1 MSKPP
6 EQVRATRGV
15 YDSELS
21 VTGLGLRA
29 DVEKVLGAKSAEVV
43 AALLARADVSTSG
56 ALVHY
61 IRQTERGGYEKNFSI
76 RSSPAVKVA
85 VPGSCIRYSAYQD
98 SALSSAGSY
107 TTFQWLCLNDPEAS
121 QVYGMPALVRGPG
134 TADWEAT
141 WAFPGNH
148 RILCRVQTYLREE
161 GGGFNQ
167 AAPQYIE
174 FQQTVHEQGDVLAR
188 ALDKQRLHA
197 APERQLQALL
207 MYQQA
212 LRTAEQRAGS
222 AKRSP
227 KDAAALNSQIEKL
240 RERLRSSEGRS
251 RYPLKAAHV
260 EAASAKVNPLN
271 VFLARTAQSSGSETW
286 SLVDITNPTDRRLTG
301 EYTGHGK
308 DSKQAIQSALA
319 AWDRGNRYP
328 KGRLRV
334 QVPQETGAP
343 SDTEFQ
349 TDGASFWDSVAEFFS
364 QVGFWAGLGMLGA
377 AVAMTVA
384 PDPTVSKAAAVLLW
398 RSILAGTTGTSISM
412 IQRHAQGMS
421 TAGENAMDALTL
433 ASNLLGGRWALG
445 ATVKGLSLAGSRMG
459 TAVVIGRIGTD
470 TAQGILLAAESVKEY
485 QQILADPDPKQRTD
499 RLVQFLGHLAL
510 NGGLL
515 TLSMHGNRA
524 DLQKL
529 GAQRACLAKLGHTG
543 EVVSAEGAAA
553 QHAEDGVHAAAGPAT
568 KPVPVAE
575 PAIAT
580 SSSKYAA
587 ESKALADTL
596 PGTQSHKASSA
607 EGGVGKTTSQGKP
620 RVVDPVPGLF
630 DAVDTTENVAPP
642 GWTFHDSMEPVS
654 AGLRIRT
661 AVVAPDRTEG
671 SMVRIY
677 NPRTRELIM
686 YSAFLDELPNK
697 IDAGVPLVPGSGT
710 PTVTYLTLRQLKMAG
725 GQFGQLQSV
734 KMSTI
739 QNIESLL
746 LFHHLRSQGVSPWE
760 AVRQTHSVQYA
771 MTSIQQAGHTV
782 LDIEIDLTGPRVRK
796 ERIGWLMSAQENSA
810 STEALRSAKV
820 RKHEELLAKYG
831 MKRSDEV
838 VIDYDIYFE
847 LAPHPKNPR

>member
-1 MSKPP
+1 MDEQRLCAPRILTGPRSCSPEAPALFASAPSTSSALGSLPPAPGTDKHSERTASGAAEAAEPWARTGARSLQAALAGHSLDAIVRILSKPP

-29 DVEKVLGAKSAEVV
+29 DVEKVLGARSAEVV

-56 ALVHY
+56 PLVHY

-161 GGGFNQ
+161 GGGFKQ

-174 FQQTVHEQGDVLAR
+174 FQQTVHEPGDVLAR

-197 APERQLQALL
+197 APERQMQALL

-398 RSILAGTTGTSISM
+398 TSILAGTTGTSISM

-421 TAGENAMDALTL
+421 TAGEDAMDALTL

-553 QHAEDGVHAAAGPAT
+553 CTRRTACTRLQGPRPNRIYRSRLPSQQSPHPLRST
-568 KPVPVAE
+568 QRSPKPWRILCRVPSLTRRV
-575 PAIAT
+575 PPRV
-580 SSSKYAA
+580 
-587 ESKALADTL
+587 ALARRL
-596 PGTQSHKASSA
+596 LRASPASSIRCL
-607 EGGVGKTTSQGKP
+607 VC
-620 RVVDPVPGLF
+620 
-630 DAVDTTENVAPP
+630 
-642 GWTFHDSMEPVS
+642 SM
-654 AGLRIRT
+654 R
-661 AVVAPDRTEG
+661 
-671 SMVRIY
+671 
-677 NPRTRELIM
+677 
-686 YSAFLDELPNK
+686 
-697 IDAGVPLVPGSGT
+697 
-710 PTVTYLTLRQLKMAG
+710 
-725 GQFGQLQSV
+725 
-734 KMSTI
+734 
-739 QNIESLL
+739 
-746 LFHHLRSQGVSPWE
+746 
-760 AVRQTHSVQYA
+760 
-771 MTSIQQAGHTV
+771 
-782 LDIEIDLTGPRVRK
+782 
-796 ERIGWLMSAQENSA
+796 
-810 STEALRSAKV
+810 
-820 RKHEELLAKYG
+820 
-831 MKRSDEV
+831 
-838 VIDYDIYFE
+838 
-847 LAPHPKNPR
+847 